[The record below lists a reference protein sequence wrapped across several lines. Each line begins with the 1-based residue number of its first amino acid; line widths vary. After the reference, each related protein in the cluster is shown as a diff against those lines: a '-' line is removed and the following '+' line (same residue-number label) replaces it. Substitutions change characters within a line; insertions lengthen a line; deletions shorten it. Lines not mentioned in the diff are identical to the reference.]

1 MNFEH
6 FKILHSE
13 TIMYYQVVERGLKLI
28 YAFMHKG
35 DVKDNLDEA
44 ETTSFGQMIDILKN
58 LDNEDGKPS
67 ISSNDYNFLKQL
79 SKNKNHWAHK
89 VFTEFLYEN
98 DFLHSDEY
106 AKQCQKLEKDHD
118 RLEIVYKN
126 VERERIR
133 LYTEVYGR

>member
-1 MNFEH
+1 MNLEH

-13 TIMYYQVVERGLKLI
+13 TIMYSQVVERDLKLI

-35 DVKDNLDEA
+35 DVKDNLDEV

-106 AKQCQKLEKDHD
+106 VKQCQKLEKDHD

-133 LYTEVYGR
+133 LCTEVYGR